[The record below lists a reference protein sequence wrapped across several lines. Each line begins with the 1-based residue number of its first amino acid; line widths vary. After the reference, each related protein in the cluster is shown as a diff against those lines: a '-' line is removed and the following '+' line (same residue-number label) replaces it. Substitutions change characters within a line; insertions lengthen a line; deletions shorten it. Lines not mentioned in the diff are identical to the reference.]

1 MSGPPPPPNAKNYE
15 VELPAGGRLFL
26 LTVDEVELW
35 EKSSERY
42 VEDYH
47 LVNTNDLHIL
57 GAILQQQILAYRSQ
71 FLVNG
76 MVAQV
81 DSAGVPT
88 GAYIQSKSSVDD
100 MAAAQ
105 KMLNTS
111 TDQIAKLEKVLGI
124 DKASRE
130 AGGQVSV
137 QTYVRTLKRAAH
149 ERAVHISTRVL
160 AYEKFVQDLSWR
172 LRVLKNADPEDRAYH
187 DLTPDKILEWA
198 RGEIDGL
205 AEVDKKFS
213 AERGALY
220 VGKL

>member
-1 MSGPPPPPNAKNYE
+1 VSHPTFNFQ
-15 VELPAGGRLFL
+15 VELPAGGKLYML
-26 LTVDEVELW
+26 SAEEVELW
-35 EKSSERY
+35 QTSATRY
-42 VEDYH
+42 TEDYH
-47 LVNTNDLHIL
+47 LVNTNDLHVL
-57 GAILQQQILAYRSQ
+57 GAILQQQVLAYRAQ

-81 DSAGVPT
+81 DANGVPT
-88 GAYIQSKSSVDD
+88 GQYAQTKQSADD
-100 MAAAQ
+100 MKTAQ
-105 KMLNTS
+105 KMLTEA

-149 ERAVHISTRVL
+149 ERGIHISKRVE
-160 AYEKFVQDLSWR
+160 AYEAFVQDLTWR
-172 LRVLKNADPEDRAYH
+172 LRVLRNADPEDRAYH
-187 DLTPDKILEWA
+187 DITPDKICEWA
-198 RGEIDGL
+198 EKEVLSL
-205 AEVDKKFS
+205 AEVDRKFA

>member
-1 MSGPPPPPNAKNYE
+1 MTTPFFNFE
-15 VELPAGGRLFL
+15 VELPAGGKLYM
-26 LTVDEVELW
+26 LTADEVDLW
-35 EKSSERY
+35 DRSKERY

-47 LVNTNDLHIL
+47 LANMNDLHVL
-57 GAILQQQILAYRSQ
+57 GAILQQQILAYRAQ

-76 MVAQV
+76 MVAEV
-81 DSAGVPT
+81 DAGGVPT
-88 GAYIQSKSSVDD
+88 GKYLQTKKSADE
-100 MAAAQ
+100 MKTAQ
-105 KMLNTS
+105 RMLS
-111 TDQIAKLEKVLGI
+111 DATDQIAKLEKVLGI

-149 ERAVHISTRVL
+149 ERAIHISKRVL
-160 AYEKFVQDLSWR
+160 AYEQFAQDLSWR

-187 DLTPDKILEWA
+187 DITPDKICEWA
-198 RGEIDGL
+198 RLEIESL
-205 AEVDKKFS
+205 AEVDRKFA

>member
-1 MSGPPPPPNAKNYE
+1 LSAPPNIHQFE
-15 VELPAGGRLFL
+15 VELPAGGRLFML
-26 LTVDEVELW
+26 SADEVDLW
-35 EKSSERY
+35 NKSAERY

-47 LVNTNDLHIL
+47 LVNTNDLHVL

-76 MVAQV
+76 MEAEV
-81 DSAGVPT
+81 DSSGVPT
-88 GAYIQSKSSVDD
+88 GRYTVSKKSTED
-100 MAAAQ
+100 MAIAQ
-105 KMLNTS
+105 KMLTNA

-149 ERAVHISTRVL
+149 ERGIHISRRIL
-160 AYEKFVQDLSWR
+160 AYEQVIQDCSWR
-172 LRVLKNADPEDRAYH
+172 LRVMANADPEDRAYH
-187 DLTPDKILEWA
+187 DLTPEKFCEW
-198 RGEIDGL
+198 L
-205 AEVDKKFS
+205 KAEVDSLAEIERKFK

-220 VGKL
+220 VGQL